1 MSLFLFVGYAGGFS
15 IRFVLRPGMKR
26 QELYIESKFDGLP
39 ISVLEVVPDGKPRAV
54 AYLVHGLCGC
64 KERFLPFIDY
74 LTSNGVI
81 CVAGD
86 LRGHGDSILKED
98 DRGYMYRG
106 GAEAIVQDMDSVV
119 DYIHEHYDGLRLV
132 LLGHSMGS
140 LAARA
145 YMNFHN
151 ARVDALVICGSPSA
165 NPLTPLAYM
174 FLKGLCKIG
183 YDRRRIVYIQKF
195 ISGRYNRR
203 FRHEGSLA
211 WTCSDSES
219 RRALAEDPR
228 CNYTITADCAAAL
241 MELFHDTYSVQGLI
255 PDKPAMPV
263 VFLSGDD
270 DPCMVSH
277 AKFLDAMDC
286 MRAKGYTS
294 VSCHTYAGMRHEILN
309 EINRGEV
316 WEDILRFA
324 LQ

>member
-1 MSLFLFVGYAGGFS
+1 MFVGYAGGFS
-15 IRFVLRPGMKR
+15 IRFALLPGMKR

-106 GAEAIVQDMDSVV
+106 GAEAVVQDMDSVV

-145 YMNFHN
+145 YMNYHN

-211 WTCSDSES
+211 WTCSDPES

-228 CNYTITADCAAAL
+228 CNYTITADCAATL

-270 DPCMVSH
+270 DPCMISQS
-277 AKFLDAMDC
+277 KFQDAMGC
-286 MRAKGYTS
+286 MRTKGYTS

-316 WEDILRFA
+316 WDDILRFA